1 MLRIPRPIVSLLAV
15 AAFLF
20 GSMPAPAQSL
30 PDKKEVSEWVTKA
43 LDTDIL
49 QSPDASPFHFL
60 ATVRY
65 TFNGKSVD
73 GTYEVMWQ
81 AADRFRV
88 EFRMGDVT
96 ETDLILGDKKYVDR
110 NTPTMTML
118 MWSISSF
125 LFPEG
130 RKPVPSLTRNDAVY
144 KLTATGEGATRQIC
158 AMVGD
163 HKTLENEM
171 CFSATTRDLTSHRIH
186 PLRSMVNGAI
196 SIDLTDYISFGK
208 LRYPQHLFKQFGTE
222 MIYAT
227 VERWEA
233 VEKFDSK
240 LFAPLPNSIAWDWC
254 STPEVHRPKT
264 TQNSSFI
271 SAIMSSTGQ
280 GQFPYVGVYKIVG
293 QDGTPKQ
300 VTQLFRS
307 PESAAKEFVN
317 EQRRERSA
325 VHICNGKPVE
335 YETIVAFFPTILK
348 AQ

>member
-1 MLRIPRPIVSLLAV
+1 
-15 AAFLF
+15 
-20 GSMPAPAQSL
+20 MPAPAQSL

-73 GTYEVMWQ
+73 GTYEVNWV
-81 AADRFRV
+81 APDRYRV

-96 ETDLILGDKKYVDR
+96 ETDLILGDKKYVER
-110 NTPTMTML
+110 NTATMTML

-125 LFPEG
+125 LFPEH
-130 RKPVPSLTRNDAVY
+130 RKPVPSFPRNDAVY
-144 KLTATGEGATRQIC
+144 KLTSIGEGATRQIC

-163 HKTLENEM
+163 HKAFENEI
-171 CFSATTRDLTSHRIH
+171 CFDATTRDPTSHRIH
-186 PLRSMVNGAI
+186 TLRSAVNGAT

-208 LRYPQHLFKQFGTE
+208 LRYPQHLFKRFGTE

-227 VERWEA
+227 VEKWEA
-233 VEKFDSK
+233 VEKFDSE
-240 LFAPLPNSIAWDWC
+240 LFAPLPNATVWDWC
-254 STPEVHRPKT
+254 STPEVHLPKA
-264 TQNSSFI
+264 TQSSSFI

-280 GQFPYVGVYKIVG
+280 GRFPYIGVYKIVG

-300 VTQLFRS
+300 VTQLFGS

-335 YETIVAFFPTILK
+335 YETVVAFFPAILR